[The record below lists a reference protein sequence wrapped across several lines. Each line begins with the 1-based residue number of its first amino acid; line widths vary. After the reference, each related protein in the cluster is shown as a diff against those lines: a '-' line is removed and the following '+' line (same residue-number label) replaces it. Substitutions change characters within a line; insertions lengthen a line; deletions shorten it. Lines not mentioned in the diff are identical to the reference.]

1 MTTGVELATAWVRLV
16 PTTEG
21 VQENVTKALAPA
33 EAAGEEAGK
42 RTGSKFSGAA
52 KVAMLA
58 GLAGLTAGVVKIFQT
73 GMEELKFG
81 EQINAQTE
89 QLIANTGFKG
99 TVAEINDVTLALSK
113 LSGISEED
121 LQAAGNNILKFGDV
135 SEDAYARAVSS
146 INDLGAS
153 GKDVAGV
160 SEALGKALAD
170 PAAAAALLKRQGVLL
185 NDEQKAMIEN
195 LSAAGDKA
203 GAQAVILDALEGTY
217 GGMAEAAGGTLQGNL
232 NKLNNAFE
240 NLSGDLVSSMMP
252 AIEGFV
258 GMLQG
263 LVGWLGANQGVIIA
277 VAAIIGVTLVAA
289 FIAWAASIWATTIAL
304 LANPITWIIL
314 AIIALIAA
322 VVLLVMNW
330 DQVVAFITDIWSGFI
345 SWITG
350 VIEGFVG
357 WWNGIWTAV
366 GAWIASVWN
375 GIVAAVRA
383 AWTAVYNW
391 LLGAVVGFM
400 SWWNGIWKGI
410 GNTIRDVFGAIG
422 GFISGVWSGIVGG
435 IRGYVNTI
443 IRLINGMINGVNGIV
458 GTVGAAIGLTVRIP
472 NIPMLADGGTIT
484 RGGSVIVGERGPELL
499 NLPRGASVNPDIA
512 AGGLGPGD
520 HLVLE
525 VDGQQMD
532 AYVRAKAANVSR
544 AQSRERRTSLEMGS
558 RR

>member
-1 MTTGVELATAWVRLV
+1 MATGVELATAWLRLV

-21 VQENVTKALAPA
+21 IQDNVADALKPA
-33 EAAGEEAGK
+33 EKAAEDAGK
-42 RTGSKFSGAA
+42 KSGSRFSGAA

-58 GLAGLTAGVVKIFQT
+58 GLAGLTAGVVNIFQT

-99 TVAEINDVTLALSK
+99 TVSQINDVTLALSQ

-121 LQAAGNNILKFGDV
+121 LQSAGNNILKFGDV
-135 SEDAYARAVSS
+135 SEDTYERAVSS

-170 PAAAAALLKRQGVLL
+170 PATAAALLKRQGVLL
-185 NDEQKAMIEN
+185 NDEQKALIDSFTE
-195 LSAAGDKA
+195 SGDKA
-203 GAQAVILDALEGTY
+203 AAQGVILDALESSY

-232 NKLNNAFE
+232 NKLGNAWE
-240 NLSGDLVSSMMP
+240 NLAGDIVAMAMP
-252 AIEGFV
+252 AVEGFT

-263 LVGWLGANQGVIIA
+263 LVGWLSENQGVIVA
-277 VAAIIGVTLVAA
+277 VAALIGVTLVAA

-322 VVLLVMNW
+322 IVLLVMNW
-330 DQVVAFITDIWSGFI
+330 DQVVAFLTEIWSGFI

-350 VIEGFVG
+350 VIEGFVAWWNSIWAAVGKWIGDVWRNIVNTIQVAWMLVSNWVMGAVNGFLG
-357 WWNGIWTAV
+357 WWGVIWQTV
-366 GAWIASVWN
+366 GRVWESIWS
-375 GIVAAVRA
+375 GLGSFVR
-383 AWTAVYNW
+383 
-391 LLGAVVGFM
+391 
-400 SWWNGIWKGI
+400 
-410 GNTIRDVFGAIG
+410 
-422 GFISGVWSGIVGG
+422 GVWSGIVGF
-435 IRGYVNTI
+435 IRGYINSI
-443 IRLINGMINGVNGIV
+443 IGMINGIIDGINGVAGAV
-458 GTVGAAIGLTVRIP
+458 GDAIGVSLRIP
-472 NIPMLADGGTIT
+472 RIPMLAEGGTIT
-484 RGGSVIVGERGPELL
+484 RSGAVIVGERGPELL

-512 AGGLGPGD
+512 GGGSMPDTLIVVD
-520 HLVLE
+520 T
-525 VDGQQMD
+525 DGQLVARMQVE
-532 AYVRAKAANVSR
+532 AAKTGQ
-544 AQSRERRTSLEMGS
+544 AQSIARRTQLEMGS